1 MVCVALY
8 ASGTAIRAASM
19 TLSAYRIGTIV
30 KYVGIL
36 GLGPTQLWFGLTY
49 SGRKELLNGR
59 RWALLL
65 AWPAIIFVLVLT
77 APAHDLLWNVEG
89 FISEAPLANI
99 ERTDSPLVWLNIAYV
114 YALASITYVLI
125 ALVGIKRGGRYR
137 IQVVLM
143 LAGGIVPLAASM
155 ALLSTTNLAA
165 PYDPTAFSFTVTGI
179 VFAIALFR
187 FDLLDLVPTARHA
200 LVDEMNDPIFVVD
213 IDNRLVDMNGAA
225 VELLGGKKRDALGQF
240 AADVIPS
247 YDSLGDDDGKS
258 GADVTLELGDT
269 PRYFDT
275 TQTALTDRSGT
286 KIGSLFIYRDVTD
299 RHIVEERFKR
309 LIERSS
315 DIVGIL
321 DGSGTVTYI
330 SQSVENV
337 LGYEP
342 TELMGENIVNRIHP
356 DDREDIA
363 AELSKYVDDHGY
375 TGTYRARFR
384 DSDGEWRVLES
395 RAANLLDDPFVEGIV
410 LNSRDVTEKQQQKR
424 KLERQNERLDQFA
437 SVVSHDLRNPLS
449 VAVGHL
455 EVAREQDDSETL
467 AAVDDALERMEELI
481 ADLLTLAREGGS
493 ATDPQPVDLANA
505 ARSSWETVDT
515 ADAALR
521 VDTTE
526 TVLADPGR
534 LRQLLENCFRNAVE
548 HGATSPDSAAQRD
561 DGTAQPGPRAD
572 DPLTVRVGDLD
583 DGFYVEDDGPGI
595 PEAKRDE
602 VFEAG
607 FTTDENGTGFGL
619 TIVSEVA
626 RAHGWTVS
634 VTDAEGPTDTD
645 ADSPEDSAMAAD
657 AGARFEIGNVDRA

>member
-1 MVCVALY
+1 MAPSERVSAAVVASIAAALGSVVVFDVY
-8 ASGTAIRAASM
+8 EDWLVQGNALATTALENAVP
-19 TLSAYRIGTIV
+19 L
-30 KYVGIL
+30 
-36 GLGPTQLWFGLTY
+36 
-49 SGRKELLNGR
+49 
-59 RWALLL
+59 
-65 AWPAIIFVLVLT
+65 VLV
-77 APAHDLLWNVEG
+77 A
-89 FISEAPLANI
+89 
-99 ERTDSPLVWLNIAYV
+99 
-114 YALASITYVLI
+114 
-125 ALVGIKRGGRYR
+125 
-137 IQVVLM
+137 
-143 LAGGIVPLAASM
+143 
-155 ALLSTTNLAA
+155 ALLSATVRLSRRHGSYLPTVARWTAAGVISVLALGGLVLGIQLVQGEVKPFVLAA
-165 PYDPTAFSFTVTGI
+165 HTAIGGAVGGLVVGYHVAAVRETRTRMRREKRRRESLFENAPTAI
-179 VFAIALFR
+179 
-187 FDLLDLVPTARHA
+187 
-200 LVDEMNDPIFVVD
+200 
-213 IDNRLVDMNGAA
+213 
-225 VELLGGKKRDALGQF
+225 
-240 AADVIPS
+240 
-247 YDSLGDDDGKS
+247 
-258 GADVTLELGDT
+258 ADVTVNPERAVVDATNDAFRDRFADDEPATGRPLAVVTPVDSLAGD
-269 PRYFDT
+269 REN
-275 TQTALTDRSGT
+275 AGEAADRSGAEDAVSPRT
-286 KIGSLFIYRDVTD
+286 VTQSTPEDERYYTLRVVPYDTPEDD
-299 RHIVEERFKR
+299 RRAYAIFTDITEER
-309 LIERSS
+309 RS
-315 DIVGIL
+315 
-321 DGSGTVTYI
+321 
-330 SQSVENV
+330 QQ
-337 LGYEP
+337 
-342 TELMGENIVNRIHP
+342 EL
-356 DDREDIA
+356 EDA
-363 AELSKYVDDHGY
+363 VAE
-375 TGTYRARFR
+375 
-384 DSDGEWRVLES
+384 
-395 RAANLLDDPFVEGIV
+395 
-410 LNSRDVTEKQQQKR
+410 
-424 KLERQNERLDQFA
+424 LERQNERLDRFV

>member
-1 MVCVALY
+1 
-8 ASGTAIRAASM
+8 M

-49 SGRKELLNGR
+49 SGRKELLNRR

-143 LAGGIVPLAASM
+143 LAGGIIPLAASM

-247 YDSLGDDDGKS
+247 YDSLGDDDGES

-437 SVVSHDLRNPLS
+437 SVVSHDLRNPLT
-449 VAVGHL
+449 VAAGQLDLL
-455 EVAREQDDSETL
+455 EMELESEHKETIETIQRQLDRIEDIIDDS
-467 AAVDDALERMEELI
+467 
-481 ADLLTLAREGGS
+481 LTLARSGEIVTETEEIDLETVAGDAWNNVDTGETELLIRETQTIEGNRS
-493 ATDPQPVDLANA
+493 RLLNMFENLFRNSVEHNAATDLA
-505 ARSSWETVDT
+505 
-515 ADAALR
+515 
-521 VDTTE
+521 
-526 TVLADPGR
+526 
-534 LRQLLENCFRNAVE
+534 
-548 HGATSPDSAAQRD
+548 
-561 DGTAQPGPRAD
+561 
-572 DPLTVRVGDLD
+572 VRVGALSDNA
-583 DGFYVEDDGPGI
+583 GFYIEDTGEGI
-595 PEAKRDE
+595 SQENREDA
-602 VFEAG
+602 FEWG
-607 FTTDENGTGFGL
+607 YTTNQEGTGFGL
-619 TIVSEVA
+619 AIVKEIIQ
-626 RAHGWTVS
+626 AHGWQMSLTES
-634 VTDAEGPTDTD
+634 EEG
-645 ADSPEDSAMAAD
+645 
-657 AGARFEIGNVDRA
+657 GARFEIECNGVPVETQTETA